1 MEGLFDTEVRQAIT
15 KNPDEALKKLTGR
28 KEWLRMFFKPGKEGD
43 KAFNGAWKEIQA
55 LAKAGDKKGG
65 ITPKKLLTLGLLGG
79 GTTLAFN
86 LFD

>member
-1 MEGLFDTEVRQAIT
+1 
-15 KNPDEALKKLTGR
+15 
-28 KEWLRMFFKPGKEGD
+28 MFFKPGREGD